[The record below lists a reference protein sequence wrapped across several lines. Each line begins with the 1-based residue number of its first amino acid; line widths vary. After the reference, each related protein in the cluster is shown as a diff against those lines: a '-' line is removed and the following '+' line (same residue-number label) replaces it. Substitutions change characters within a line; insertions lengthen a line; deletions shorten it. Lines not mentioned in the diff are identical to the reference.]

1 MSRPEPSPVP
11 THPISLRVFLVHGAG
26 HDGSVWDLQAH
37 ALRADGFEVLAP
49 DLPGHGSCRNE
60 ALRDIE
66 SMADWLVEQVGRD
79 DPRAVAIVGHS
90 MGSLVALE
98 ACARAPELFASLT
111 LVGTAFPMPVAPALL
126 QAATDEPEKAF
137 AMINNW
143 SFAPP
148 LGEPDPACPLR
159 AANLALMQR
168 QPAGTLASD
177 LHACNAYAGGL
188 AAAASVRCR
197 STLVCGEADR
207 MTPFKAALVLR
218 DALSAAG
225 RNVPVITLEGAG
237 HSMMSEQPAALTN
250 AIKESISPPD

>member
-1 MSRPEPSPVP
+1 MPTRPLP
-11 THPISLRVFLVHGAG
+11 LRVVLVHGAG
-26 HDGSVWDLQAH
+26 HDASVWDLQAH

-60 ALRDIE
+60 VLQDIE
-66 SMADWLVEQVGRD
+66 SMADWLVERIGRGG
-79 DPRAVAIVGHS
+79 PGAVAIVGHS
-90 MGSLVALE
+90 MGSLIALE

-137 AMINNW
+137 AMINKW

-148 LGEPDPACPLR
+148 VGELDPACPLR

-168 QPAGTLASD
+168 QPAGVLASD

-207 MTPFKAALVLR
+207 MTPLKAALALHE
-218 DALSAAG
+218 ALSATG
-225 RNVPVITLEGAG
+225 NTVPVITLGGAG
-237 HSMMSEQPAALTN
+237 HSMMSEQPAALTT
-250 AIKESISPPD
+250 AIKESIAPPD